1 MMRKGILALICLGVC
16 ATGFAQRDPT
26 APMSSSGNSGSPYKI
41 EGIFITN
48 SKRMVLMGG
57 KYLIVGDKVN
67 GGKIIAILK
76 DRIVIETGRG
86 KKVYPF
92 TRNIRKTK

>member
-1 MMRKGILALICLGVC
+1 MRNWLLGLICLSVC
-16 ATGFAQRDPT
+16 FSGAAQRDPT
-26 APMSSSGNSGSPYKI
+26 APMSSSGASGSPYKI

-48 SKRMVLMGG
+48 SKRMVLIGG
-57 KYLIVGDKVN
+57 KYLIVGDMVN

-76 DRIVIETGRG
+76 DRIVIESGRG